1 MMSSRQQQTPV
12 RSYRERTYKLFNP
25 GSGDKWGTRIDWA
38 IMTLIA
44 VNVAA
49 VILETVD
56 PLHARYDRFF
66 RLIEVVSVT
75 VFSVEYIAR
84 IWSGVEAKWEETE
97 ATALSLREW
106 LRDRLQI
113 VFRPLLIVD
122 LLAILPFYLSV
133 LGLGIDL
140 RILRS
145 LRLIRFLRL
154 LKLVRYSHSMRAFGH
169 AFRRK
174 KDQLIVA
181 LTANGL
187 LLLIASSLMYFI
199 ETDAQPEAFGSI
211 PEAMWWGIATLT
223 TVGYGDVTPV
233 TPLGQFVGSI
243 VAVLGIGLFALPASI
258 MASGFIEASS
268 YETRECPECGCEI
281 DWEDSI

>member
-1 MMSSRQQQTPV
+1 MSSQ
-12 RSYRERTYKLFNP
+12 RSHGLLRSSRARTYDLFNP
-25 GSGDKWGTRIDWA
+25 GSGDTWGIRIDWA

-44 VNVAA
+44 VNVTA
-49 VILETVD
+49 VILGTVD
-56 PLHARYDRFF
+56 PLYAQYEQLF
-66 RLIEVVSVT
+66 RVIEVGSVA

-84 IWSGVEAKWEETE
+84 IWSGVEAEWDDTGA
-97 ATALSLREW
+97 ATLSMREW
-106 LRDRLQI
+106 LRDRLHVI
-113 VFRPLLIVD
+113 FRPLLLID

-140 RILRS
+140 RVLRS

-199 ETDAQPEAFGSI
+199 ETNAQPDVFGSI

-233 TPLGQFVGSI
+233 TPLGQFVGSL

-268 YETRECPECGCEI
+268 YETKECPECHHEI
-281 DWEDSI
+281 SWDDDV

>member
-1 MMSSRQQQTPV
+1 
-12 RSYRERTYKLFNP
+12 
-25 GSGDKWGTRIDWA
+25 
-38 IMTLIA
+38 MTLIA

-56 PLHARYDRFF
+56 PLHARYDRLF
-66 RLIEVVSVT
+66 RLIEVGSVT

-84 IWSGVEAKWEETE
+84 IWSGVEARWDETDV
-97 ATALSLREW
+97 TTLSIGER
-106 LRDRLQI
+106 LRDRLRI
-113 VFRPLLIVD
+113 ISRPLLLID
-122 LLAILPFYLSV
+122 LLAILPFYLSA

-140 RILRS
+140 RVLRS

-154 LKLVRYSHSMRAFGH
+154 LKLVRYSQSMRAFGH

-199 ETDAQPEAFGSI
+199 ETNAQPDAFGSI

-258 MASGFIEASS
+258 MASGFIEAAS
-268 YETRECPECGCEI
+268 YETHECPKCGYEV
-281 DWEDSI
+281 DWDDDI